1 MKTKSFLLILITV
14 LLLTTTALSAKARGI
29 IFAFDKDHAPFSFI
43 ENGEPAGFDIDLL
56 YPIFEG
62 SKFVFVP
69 TEFKWS
75 DALVSLRKGVKVD
88 LMSQMDKTPEREEIY
103 DFSDEPYLIDEIRIF
118 STNDPICS
126 IEDLTGKEVAVQ
138 KGSYYEELLK
148 ENEQI
153 TILPTESEYDAL
165 DALDNNIVDAFV
177 GPTSVAK
184 YIIKKNSY
192 DNIISAEES
201 LETSY
206 MYFAVDKNDIELL
219 KFINEGMKTIKENGT
234 YETVQEKWFG
244 KNEEEQEEEP
254 GCGNPC
260 QNPCD
265 K

>member
-1 MKTKSFLLILITV
+1 MRSFLLILTV
-14 LLLTTTALSAKARGI
+14 FLVTISSTASAKARGVV
-29 IFAFDKDHAPFSFI
+29 FAFDKDHAPFSFI

-56 YPIFEG
+56 NQIFEG
-62 SKFVFVP
+62 SKFGFVP

-75 DALVSLRKGVKVD
+75 NALVSLRKGVKVD

-103 DFSDEPYLIDEIRIF
+103 DFSDDPYLIDEIRIF
-118 STNDPICS
+118 SKDKTINTFD
-126 IEDLTGKEVAVQ
+126 DLVGKKVAVQ
-138 KGSYYEELLK
+138 KGSYYEEILK

-153 TILPTESEYDAL
+153 TILPTESEIDAL

-192 DNIISAEES
+192 DDIISADEP

-206 MYFAVDKNDIELL
+206 MYFAVDKGDGELL
-219 KFINEGMKTIKENGT
+219 EFINEGMQHLKDNGT
-234 YETVQEKWFG
+234 YDEIHKKWFG
-244 KNEEEQEEEP
+244 KHEQKEEP
-254 GCGNPC
+254 GCGKPC
-260 QNPCD
+260 QHPCD

>member
-1 MKTKSFLLILITV
+1 MKMRSFLIILITI

-29 IFAFDKDHAPFSFI
+29 VFAFDKDHAPFSFI
-43 ENGEPAGFDIDLL
+43 ENGEPAGFDTDLL

-62 SKFVFVP
+62 SKFGFAP
-69 TEFKWS
+69 TEYKWS
-75 DALVSLRKGVKVD
+75 DALVSLRKGIKVD

-118 STNDPICS
+118 SKDETVSTFD
-126 IEDLTGKEVAVQ
+126 DLAGKKVAVQ

-153 TILPTESEYDAL
+153 TILPTESEIDAL

-192 DNIISAEES
+192 NDIISANEP

-206 MYFAVDKNDIELL
+206 MYFAVDKGDGELL
-219 KFINEGMKTIKENGT
+219 EFINKGMQNLRDNGI
-234 YETVQEKWFG
+234 YDEIHKKWFE
-244 KNEEEQEEEP
+244 KNEQKEES
-254 GCGNPC
+254 GCEKSCPR
-260 QNPCD
+260 PCD